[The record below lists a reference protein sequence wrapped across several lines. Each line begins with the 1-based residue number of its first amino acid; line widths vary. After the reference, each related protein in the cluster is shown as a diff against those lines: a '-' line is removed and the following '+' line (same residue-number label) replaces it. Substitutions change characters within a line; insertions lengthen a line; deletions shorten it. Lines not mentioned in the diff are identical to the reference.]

1 MELSALLSILDAPW
15 IDDVIVWTV
24 AAVAGIV
31 GLAVVVNALDV
42 FFDAG

>member
-1 MELSALLSILDAPW
+1 MELSTLLNVLDVPW

-24 AAVAGIV
+24 AGVAGIV